1 MLRLTLAQ
9 MRRSLG
15 RLASGGIAIAIGTAF
30 VAATLLAGG
39 VMTRTSYDSVAAA
52 LADADL
58 TVDGMVTAG
67 DLAALRALP
76 GVDAVQPDVRGWL
89 EVRAGGGK
97 RASLL
102 ALPRASD
109 PRLDPLELVDG
120 RLPDEPGEIAL
131 PSATAERIGVRPGDD
146 VVTSRVRWVPAG
158 PAGPADPAASPGPTA
173 GPSPASKRDPDPGE
187 TAADG
192 SYESEDY
199 TLEVTGL
206 VDDPRGA
213 YLAMGGAAVLPL
225 DDVLAVAGAASLDDL
240 APSGALLALAPGTS
254 TARTTTLIGEAVDDV
269 TVLTP
274 DEAAVRALGRVT
286 QGTDVFTGLV
296 LGFAS
301 IALVVAALVIANTF
315 QVLVAQRT
323 RTLALLRCVGAVR
336 GQVRRSV
343 LTEAAILGSMAS
355 FAGLVTGTVLAQV
368 ALLVLQRVDL
378 DVPLP
383 GTVTITP
390 WVVLVPLA
398 VGTTV
403 TVLAALLPAR
413 AATRV
418 APVAALRPAELTE
431 VGGRGGRARLA
442 ISLLLT
448 AGGFVALAGGVT
460 LGIVASP
467 MVGLALGV
475 LGGAASFVGIL
486 LGAVY
491 WVPGVVGLVGR
502 TFAGNGPTARLATAN
517 TLRNPRRTAA
527 TSTALLIGVTL
538 VALMSTGAASARVT
552 LDRELDERFP
562 VDVQVTAFD
571 DGTGERPAIAPAAV
585 STLADADGVAGTATL
600 ASTLGTIEPA
610 GSTEET
616 PTDVYAVT
624 PAVARSLMR
633 GGEVLA
639 SRLEPGTVVLG
650 TDFAE
655 TLGVVE
661 GDVVD
666 VVARTSWEDG
676 TPPTGGRELGL
687 RVAVVDLGGETS
699 YVTPEV
705 LDGLSPDAAVTR
717 VWVRLDDVK
726 DAGDVVPALS
736 DALADESV
744 EVNGSALERAGNQ
757 RLIDTLLAI
766 VVGLLGVAVLIA
778 LVGVANTL
786 SLSVLERRRESATLR
801 AIGLSR
807 RRLRWMLAIEGA
819 LIAGVGALLGV
830 VLGVLY
836 GWAGSATLLGAMGD
850 VVLAVTWWHLVLVL
864 VVALAAGMLASVLPG
879 RAAARTSPVAAL
891 GVD

>member
-39 VMTRTSYDSVAAA
+39 VMTRTSYDSVAAT

-58 TVDGMVTAG
+58 LVEG
-67 DLAALRALP
+67 DLTSDDLDALRGVP
-76 GVDAVQPDVRGWL
+76 GVDAVQPDVHGWL

-120 RLPDEPGEIAL
+120 RLPERPGEIGL
-131 PSATAERIGVRPGDD
+131 PAAAAERIGVSPGDE
-146 VVTSRVRWVPAG
+146 VVTSRVRWVPSEPG
-158 PAGPADPAASPGPTA
+158 ESPGPSSA
-173 GPSPASKRDPDPGE
+173 PSPGSERNADPSEP
-187 TAADG
+187 AAQG

-199 TLEVTGL
+199 PLEVTGL
-206 VDDPRGA
+206 LDDPRGA

-225 DDVLAVAGAASLDDL
+225 EDVQAVSGAGSLDEL
-240 APSGALLALAPGTS
+240 QPTGALLALTPGTS
-254 TARTTTLIGEAVDDV
+254 TARTTTLIDEVLDDV

-323 RTLALLRCVGAVR
+323 RTLALLRCVGALR
-336 GQVRRSV
+336 RQVRRSV
-343 LTEAAILGSMAS
+343 LVEAAILGSVAS
-355 FAGLVTGTVLAQV
+355 LVGLVTGTVLAQV

-383 GTVTITP
+383 GTVTLTP

-398 VGTTV
+398 VGTSV

-418 APVAALRPAELTE
+418 APVAALRPAELAE
-431 VGGRGGRARLA
+431 VGGRGGRARLVL
-442 ISLLLT
+442 SLLLT
-448 AGGFVALAGGVT
+448 AGGFVALAGGVG
-460 LGIVASP
+460 LGMLANP

-475 LGGAASFVGIL
+475 LGGATSFVGIL
-486 LGAVY
+486 LGAVF
-491 WVPGVVGLVGR
+491 WVPRVVGLVGR
-502 TFAGNGPTARLATAN
+502 TVAGNGPTARLATAN

-552 LDRELDERFP
+552 LDRELDERYP

-571 DGTGERPAIAPAAV
+571 GGTDERPAVTGGAV
-585 STLADADGVAGTATL
+585 STLAAADGVAGTATL
-600 ASTLGTIEPA
+600 ASTLAALERPG
-610 GSTEET
+610 GGEEWL
-616 PTDVYAVT
+616 TDVYAVT
-624 PAVARSLMR
+624 PEVVRSLMR
-633 GGEVLA
+633 DGDVLA
-639 SRLEPGTVVLG
+639 NRLGPGTVVLG
-650 TDFAE
+650 EEAAQG
-655 TLGVVE
+655 LGIAD

-666 VVARTSWEDG
+666 VAARASWEEAALS
-676 TPPTGGRELGL
+676 PPGGRELGL
-687 RVAVVDLGGETS
+687 RAAVVDMGSES
-699 YVTPEV
+699 AYVTPET
-705 LDGLSPDAAVTR
+705 LDDLSSEAPVTR
-717 VWVRLDDVK
+717 VWVRLDDVT
-726 DAGDVVPALS
+726 DAGTVVPALS

-819 LIAGVGALLGV
+819 LIAGVGAALGV
-830 VLGVLY
+830 GLGVLY

-850 VVLAVTWWHLVLVL
+850 VVLSVTWWHLVLVL
-864 VVALAAGMLASVLPG
+864 VVALAAGMLASVVPG

>member
-1 MLRLTLAQ
+1 MLHLTLAQ

-39 VMTRTSYDSVAAA
+39 VMTRTSYDSVAAT

-58 TVDGMVTAG
+58 LVDGFVTG
-67 DLAALRALP
+67 EDLAALRALP
-76 GVDAVQPDVRGWL
+76 GVDAVQPDVHAWL
-89 EVRAGGGK
+89 EVRAGGGR

-120 RLPDEPGEIAL
+120 RLPEQPGEIAL
-131 PSATAERIGVRPGDD
+131 PAATAERLGVGPGDA
-146 VVTSRVRWVPAG
+146 VVTSRVRWVPS
-158 PAGPADPAASPGPTA
+158 DPEESPGPTA
-173 GPSPASKRDPDPGE
+173 DPSPAAEREPDPSE
-187 TAADG
+187 TSTEG

-199 TLEVTGL
+199 PLEVTGL
-206 VDDPRGA
+206 LDDPRGA

-225 DDVLAVAGAASLDDL
+225 EDVQAVTGAGSVDELQ
-240 APSGALLALAPGTS
+240 PTGALLALTPGTS
-254 TARTTTLIGEAVDDV
+254 TARTTTLIDEAVDDV

-274 DEAAVRALGRVT
+274 DEAAVQALGRVT

-336 GQVRRSV
+336 SQVRRSV
-343 LTEAAILGSMAS
+343 LAEAAILGSVAS
-355 FAGLVTGTVLAQV
+355 FAGLLTGTVLAQV

-418 APVAALRPAELTE
+418 APVAALRPAELAE
-431 VGGRGGRARLA
+431 VGGRGGRARLVV
-442 ISLLLT
+442 SLLLT
-448 AGGFVALAGGVT
+448 VGGFVALAGGVV
-460 LGIVASP
+460 LGALLNP
-467 MVGLALGV
+467 MLGLALGV
-475 LGGAASFVGIL
+475 LGGATSFVGIL

-491 WVPGVVGLVGR
+491 WVPRVVGLAGR

-552 LDRELDERFP
+552 LDQELDERYP

-571 DGTGERPAIAPAAV
+571 DGTGERPAIASAAV
-585 STLADADGVAGTATL
+585 STLAGADGVSGTATL
-600 ASTLGTIEPA
+600 ASTLGRIQPA
-610 GSTEET
+610 GGTEGIS
-616 PTDVYAVT
+616 TDVYAVT

-633 GGEVLA
+633 DGDVLA

-650 TDFAE
+650 ADFAE
-655 TLGVVE
+655 SLGIDD

-666 VVARTSWEDG
+666 VEARESWEG
-676 TPPTGGRELGL
+676 EAVPPGGRELGL
-687 RVAVVDLGGETS
+687 RAAVVELGGQTA

-705 LDGLSPDAAVTR
+705 LDGLSPEAPVTR

-726 DAGDVVPALS
+726 AAGDVVPALS

-819 LIAGVGALLGV
+819 LIAGVGAALGV
-830 VLGVLY
+830 VLGILY

-850 VVLAVTWWHLVLVL
+850 VVLSVTWWHLGLVL

>member
-39 VMTRTSYDSVAAA
+39 VMTRTSYDSVAAT

-58 TVDGMVTAG
+58 EVEGELTAD
-67 DLAALRALP
+67 DLDTLRDLP
-76 GVDAVQPDVRGWL
+76 GVDAVQPDVHGWL

-109 PRLDPLELVDG
+109 PRLDPLELVEG
-120 RLPDEPGEIAL
+120 RLPERPGELAL
-131 PSATAERIGVRPGDD
+131 PAATAERIGVSPGDD
-146 VVTSRVRWVPAG
+146 VVTTRVRWVPS
-158 PAGPADPAASPGPTA
+158 DPAASADPTPAAAGRGPQ
-173 GPSPASKRDPDPGE
+173 PDPSESGP
-187 TAADG
+187 DG
-192 SYESEDY
+192 TYESEDY
-199 TLEVTGL
+199 PLEVTGL
-206 VDDPRGA
+206 LDDPRGA
-213 YLAMGGAAVLPL
+213 YLAMGGAAVLTL
-225 DDVLAVAGAASLDDL
+225 EDIQVVSGVESLDGL
-240 APSGALLALAPGTS
+240 QPGGALLALDASASAP
-254 TARTTTLIGEAVDDV
+254 RVEALV
-269 TVLTP
+269 TEALDGVEVLTP

-336 GQVRRSV
+336 SQVRRSV
-343 LTEAAILGSMAS
+343 LTEAAILGGVAS
-355 FAGLVTGTVLAQV
+355 LAGLLTGTVLAQV

-383 GTVTITP
+383 TTVTITP

-418 APVAALRPAELTE
+418 APVAALRPAELAE
-431 VGGRGGRARLA
+431 VGGRGGRARLVT
-442 ISLLLT
+442 SLLLT
-448 AGGFVALAGGVT
+448 AAGFAGLAGGVV
-460 LGIVASP
+460 LGMLADP

-475 LGGAASFVGIL
+475 LGGATSFVGIL
-486 LGAVY
+486 LGAVA
-491 WVPGVVGLVGR
+491 WVPRVVGLVGR
-502 TFAGNGPTARLATAN
+502 TVAGDGPTARLATAN

-552 LDRELDERFP
+552 LDRELDERYP

-571 DGTGERPAIAPAAV
+571 DGTGERPAVTASAV
-585 STLADADGVAGTATL
+585 STLAAADGVAGTATL
-600 ASTLGTIEPA
+600 ASTLGRIDPA
-610 GSTEET
+610 TGADGLT
-616 PTDVYAVT
+616 TDVYAVT
-624 PAVARSLMR
+624 PAVVRSLMR
-633 GGEVLA
+633 DGEVLA

-650 TDFAE
+650 ARFAE
-655 TLGVVE
+655 ELGIEE

-666 VVARTSWEDG
+666 VAAQTSWEDER
-676 TPPTGGRELGL
+676 TPAGGRELGL
-687 RVAVVDLGGETS
+687 RAAVVDLGGQTV

-705 LDGLSPDAAVTR
+705 LDGLAPDAPMTR
-717 VWVRLDDVK
+717 VWVRLDDVT
-726 DAGDVVPALS
+726 DAGTVVPALS

-819 LIAGVGALLGV
+819 LIAGVGAALGV
-830 VLGVLY
+830 ALGVLY

-850 VVLAVTWWHLVLVL
+850 VVLSVTWWHLVLVL
-864 VVALAAGMLASVLPG
+864 VVALASGMLASVLPG

>member
-39 VMTRTSYDSVAAA
+39 VMTRTSYDSVAAT

-58 TVDGMVTAG
+58 LVEGELTSD
-67 DLAALRALP
+67 DLGTLRGLP
-76 GVDAVQPDVRGWL
+76 GVDAVQPDVHGWL

-102 ALPRASD
+102 ALPRTSD

-120 RLPDEPGEIAL
+120 RLPDRPGEIAL
-131 PSATAERIGVRPGDD
+131 PAVTAERIGVRPGDD
-146 VVTSRVRWVPAG
+146 VVTSRVRWVPS
-158 PAGPADPAASPGPTA
+158 DPAASPGPTSA
-173 GPSPASKRDPDPGE
+173 PAAERNPDPSE
-187 TAADG
+187 TAAEG

-199 TLEVTGL
+199 ALEVTGL
-206 VDDPRGA
+206 LEDPRGA

-225 DDVLAVAGAASLDDL
+225 EDVQAVSGAASLDEL
-240 APSGALLALAPGTS
+240 QPRGALLALDPAASASRVTTS
-254 TARTTTLIGEAVDDV
+254 V
-269 TVLTP
+269 TDALDGVEVLTP

-286 QGTDVFTGLV
+286 QGADVFTGLV

-323 RTLALLRCVGAVR
+323 RTLALLRCVGALR
-336 GQVRRSV
+336 RQVRRSV
-343 LTEAAILGSMAS
+343 LVEAAILGSAAS
-355 FAGLVTGTVLAQV
+355 FVGLLTGTLLAQV

-383 GTVTITP
+383 TTVTLTP

-398 VGTTV
+398 VGTSV

-418 APVAALRPAELTE
+418 APVAALRPAELAE

-442 ISLLLT
+442 LSLLLT
-448 AGGFVALAGGVT
+448 AGGFVALAGGVG
-460 LGIVASP
+460 LGMLANP

-475 LGGAASFVGIL
+475 LGGATSFVGIL
-486 LGAVY
+486 LGAVF
-491 WVPGVVGLVGR
+491 WVPRVVGLVGR
-502 TFAGNGPTARLATAN
+502 TVAGNGPTARLATAN

-552 LDRELDERFP
+552 LDQELDERYP

-571 DGTGERPAIAPAAV
+571 DGTAERQPIGDAV
-585 STLADADGVAGTATL
+585 EDTLATADGVAGTATL
-600 ASTLGTIEPA
+600 ASTLGRLDPPRGGEPL
-610 GSTEET
+610 T
-616 PTDVYAVT
+616 TDVYAVT

-633 GGEVLA
+633 DGDVIA
-639 SRLEPGTVVLG
+639 SLLRPGAVVLG
-650 TDFAE
+650 ADFAKD
-655 TLGVVE
+655 LGIVE
-661 GDVVD
+661 GDVVS
-666 VVARTSWEDG
+666 VAARASWEDPS
-676 TPPTGGRELGL
+676 TPQGGRELGL
-687 RVAVVDLGGETS
+687 RAAVVDLGGQTV
-699 YVTPEV
+699 YVTPDV
-705 LDGLSPDAAVTR
+705 LDGLSPDAPETR
-717 VWVRLDDVK
+717 VWVRLDDVT
-726 DAGDVVPALS
+726 DAGTVVPALS

-819 LIAGVGALLGV
+819 LIAGVGAALGV
-830 VLGVLY
+830 GLGMVY

-850 VVLAVTWWHLVLVL
+850 VVLSVTWWHLALVL